1 VSIDEGVRAR
11 RRDLKGG
18 SVRAGK
24 SGFSAYVDVLLTG
37 RSATS
42 RYVLA
47 VTAAKR

>member
-1 VSIDEGVRAR
+1 VSINEGVQAR

-37 RSATS
+37 RSAKS